1 MAGLPEKSAFA
12 HKKKTSKKIYG
23 IIIEKEDKKWI
34 QIPQFQ
40 IAIKEIMF

>member
-23 IIIEKEDKKWI
+23 IIIKKENLSNI
-34 QIPQFQ
+34 
-40 IAIKEIMF
+40 EIVFENPCLSKLR